1 MSGRGFSVVRAV
13 AAALT
18 GIIVLLLL
26 FPFRGNS
33 NGTWS
38 VLGNRVPSGPSLSAV
53 ALGAVTLG
61 VIAAGLTWWLLG
73 LARKQ
78 RT

>member
-1 MSGRGFSVVRAV
+1 MSTRGFSIVRAV

-33 NGTWS
+33 NGAWS
-38 VLGNRVPSGPSLSAV
+38 VLGNRVPSGPSISAV
-53 ALGAVTLG
+53 ALSALALG
-61 VIAAGLTWWLLG
+61 VVAAGFTWWLLG
-73 LARKQ
+73 LARDK